1 MAASL
6 RDNDELLL
14 TAYCDGELDATAA
27 AEFERRLASDG
38 SLKARY
44 SRLMSLRQGLRAL
57 PLADVPADLQ
67 ARIQARLNAEQ
78 AASTQ
83 VGMAQADSAPANEVG
98 AGNSNVTVL
107 RRRPRRNWSFQ
118 ALAASAVFG
127 AVISG
132 SVLKTIDHFDQSD
145 TVASEVVAGHIR
157 GLLAPQP
164 FDIASSDRHTVKP
177 WFTSKL
183 PESPQVPDL
192 SAQGFALL
200 GGRVDVINDR
210 PVATIVYK
218 HAAHTVSLTTLRPG
232 QSVPDQ
238 TIAGYNVRSWSDGNF
253 TYVAVCDLPNADLAV
268 FERAFSAAAP
278 APEII
283 KQ

>member
-6 RDNDELLL
+6 QDSDELQLS
-14 TAYCDGELDATAA
+14 AYCDGELDPVAA
-27 AEFERRLASDG
+27 GAFERRMAADDMLR
-38 SLKARY
+38 ARY
-44 SRLMSLRQGLRAL
+44 TRLTSLRQAMRAL
-57 PLADVPADLQ
+57 PKVDMPADLQ
-67 ARIQARLNAEQ
+67 ARIRATLNTEQANAER
-78 AASTQ
+78 
-83 VGMAQADSAPANEVG
+83 ANKV
-98 AGNSNVTVL
+98 SNVTVL
-107 RRRPRRNWSFQ
+107 RRRNWSFQ

-132 SVLKTIDHFDQSD
+132 SVLKTMDRFGQSD

-177 WFTSKL
+177 WFTSRL

-192 SAQGFALL
+192 KDKGFVLL
-200 GGRVDVINDR
+200 GGRVDVIDNR

-232 QSVPDQ
+232 QTVPEQ
-238 TIAGYNVRSWSDGNF
+238 NIAGYNVRSWTDGNF

-268 FERAFSAAAP
+268 FEREFAAAAP
-278 APEII
+278 TAEIR
-283 KQ
+283 Q

>member
-6 RDNDELLL
+6 QDNDELQL
-14 TAYCDGELDATAA
+14 TAYCDGELDPVAA
-27 AEFERRLASDG
+27 GEFERRMAADDKLQT
-38 SLKARY
+38 RY
-44 SRLMSLRQGLRAL
+44 TRLMALRKAMQAL
-57 PLADVPADLQ
+57 PQADLPSDLQ
-67 ARIQARLNAEQ
+67 ARIQARLNTEQVNAER
-78 AASTQ
+78 
-83 VGMAQADSAPANEVG
+83 ANT
-98 AGNSNVTVL
+98 ASNVTVL
-107 RRRPRRNWSFQ
+107 RRRSWSFQ

-132 SVLKTIDHFDQSD
+132 SVLKTIDRFGQDD

-177 WFTSKL
+177 WFTSRL

-192 SAQGFALL
+192 AEQGFVLL
-200 GGRVDVINDR
+200 GGRVDVINNR

-218 HAAHTVSLTTLRPG
+218 HAAHTVSLTTLRRG
-232 QSVPDQ
+232 QSVPEQ
-238 TIAGYNVRSWSDGNF
+238 SIAGYNVRSWSDGNF
-253 TYVAVCDLPNADLAV
+253 TYVAVCDLPSTDLAV
-268 FERAFSAAAP
+268 FERAFAAAAP

>member
-1 MAASL
+1 MIASL

-14 TAYCDGELDATAA
+14 TAYCDGELDPLTAS
-27 AEFERRLASDG
+27 EVERRLETDA

-44 SRLMSLRQGLRAL
+44 SRLMALRRVMHSL
-57 PLADVPADLQ
+57 PLAEVPAGLQ

-78 AASTQ
+78 AGREA
-83 VGMAQADSAPANEVG
+83 ADDVSR
-98 AGNSNVTVL
+98 SNVSLL
-107 RRRPRRNWSFQ
+107 RRRPGRTWSFQ
-118 ALAASAVFG
+118 ALAASALIG

-132 SVLKTIDHFDQSD
+132 SVLKTIDRYGQAD

-177 WFTSKL
+177 WFTSRL

-192 SAQGFALL
+192 SSQGFVLL

-218 HAAHTVSLTTLRPG
+218 HAAHTVSLTTLRAG

-238 TIAGYNVRSWSDGNF
+238 SIAGYNVRSWSDGKF
-253 TYVAVCDLPNADLAV
+253 TYVAVCDLPSADLAV

-278 APEII
+278 AAEII

>member
-6 RDNDELLL
+6 RDNDELQL
-14 TAYCDGELDATAA
+14 TAYCDGELDPAA
-27 AEFERRLASDG
+27 AGEFERRMATDAL
-38 SLKARY
+38 LKARY
-44 SRLMSLRQGLRAL
+44 TRLMSLRQAVRAL
-57 PLADVPADLQ
+57 PQADMPPDLQ
-67 ARIQARLNAEQ
+67 ARIQARLKAETER
-78 AASTQ
+78 STTER
-83 VGMAQADSAPANEVG
+83 P
-98 AGNSNVTVL
+98 GNVSNVTVL
-107 RRRPRRNWSFQ
+107 RRRNWSFQ

-132 SVLKTIDHFDQSD
+132 SVLKTIDRFGQED

-177 WFTSKL
+177 WFTSRL

-192 SAQGFALL
+192 AAQGFTLL
-200 GGRVDVINDR
+200 GGRVDVINNR

-232 QSVPDQ
+232 QTVPEQ
-238 TIAGYNVRSWSDGNF
+238 TIAGYNVRSWSDGSF
-253 TYVAVCDLPNADLAV
+253 TYVAVGDLPSADLAV
-268 FERAFSAAAP
+268 FEREFAAAAP
-278 APEII
+278 AAEI

>member
-6 RDNDELLL
+6 RDNDELQL
-14 TAYCDGELDATAA
+14 TAYCDGELDPAA
-27 AEFERRLASDG
+27 AGEFERRLAADEL
-38 SLKARY
+38 LKARY
-44 SRLMSLRQGLRAL
+44 TRLMSLRQAVRAL
-57 PLADVPADLQ
+57 PQVDMPSDLQ
-67 ARIQARLNAEQ
+67 ARIQARLKAEQ
-78 AASTQ
+78 TNVETERSTTER
-83 VGMAQADSAPANEVG
+83 P
-98 AGNSNVTVL
+98 SNVTVL
-107 RRRPRRNWSFQ
+107 RRRSWSFQ

-132 SVLKTIDHFDQSD
+132 SVLKTIDRFGQED

-177 WFTSKL
+177 WFTSRL

-192 SAQGFALL
+192 AAQGFTLL
-200 GGRVDVINDR
+200 GGRVDVINNR

-218 HAAHTVSLTTLRPG
+218 HAAHTVSRTTLRPG
-232 QSVPDQ
+232 QTVPEQ

-253 TYVAVCDLPNADLAV
+253 TYVAVGDLPSADLAV
-268 FERAFSAAAP
+268 FEREFAAAAP
-278 APEII
+278 APEI

>member
-1 MAASL
+1 MAAL
-6 RDNDELLL
+6 LQDNEELQL
-14 TAYCDGELDATAA
+14 TAYCDGELDPAA
-27 AEFERRLASDG
+27 AGEFERRLAADEL
-38 SLKARY
+38 LKARY
-44 SRLMSLRQGLRAL
+44 TRLMSLRQAVRAL
-57 PLADVPADLQ
+57 PQVDLPSDLQ
-67 ARIQARLNAEQ
+67 AKIQARLKAETER
-78 AASTQ
+78 STAERPSN
-83 VGMAQADSAPANEVG
+83 V
-98 AGNSNVTVL
+98 SNVTVL
-107 RRRPRRNWSFQ
+107 RRRSWSFQ

-132 SVLKTIDHFDQSD
+132 SVLKTIDRFGQED
-145 TVASEVVAGHIR
+145 TIASEVVAGHIR

-177 WFTSKL
+177 WFTSRL

-192 SAQGFALL
+192 AAQGFTLL
-200 GGRVDVINDR
+200 GGRVDVINNR

-232 QSVPDQ
+232 QTVPEQ

-253 TYVAVCDLPNADLAV
+253 TYVAVGDLPSADLAV
-268 FERAFSAAAP
+268 FEREFAAAAP
-278 APEII
+278 APEI